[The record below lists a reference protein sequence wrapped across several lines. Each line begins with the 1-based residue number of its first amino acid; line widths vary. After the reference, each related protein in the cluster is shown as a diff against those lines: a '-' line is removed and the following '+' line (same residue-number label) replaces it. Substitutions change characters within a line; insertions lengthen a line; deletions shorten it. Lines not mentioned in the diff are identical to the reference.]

1 MASNAKTKDSAMR
14 LKSLLPDINF
24 SEKKKTKKYDK
35 EKLEKIY
42 KEARKTSHYVTSS

>member
-1 MASNAKTKDSAMR
+1 MSSVTKIKDPAKK

-24 SEKKKTKKYDK
+24 SRKKKIKKYDGK
-35 EKLEKIY
+35 KLEKIY